1 MLIRQWLPTLAT
13 GALALIC
20 FSADRAWGGSFF
32 GPSCY
37 GARYAEEYPNRA
49 HNTFGCG
56 PGTHCTARHPLFKH
70 HWFRKNQN
78 VPVNATPMEFVPP
91 PVAQVSL
98 PEPPPPSASVQI
110 APAPLPAG
118 PPNPQ
123 PPVVR
128 QTANQPF

>member
-1 MLIRQWLPTLAT
+1 MYIRQWIPALAA
-13 GALALIC
+13 GALTLIC

-37 GARYAEEYPNRA
+37 GARYAEEYPNRS

-70 HWFRKNQN
+70 RWFRKNQN
-78 VPVNATPMEFVPP
+78 VPVNAVPMEFAPP

-98 PEPPPPSASVQI
+98 PPAPNVPVRI
-110 APAPLPAG
+110 TPAPLPAG

-123 PPVVR
+123 PPVVQ